1 MNLNKACDLLEL
13 TKFEL
18 NDDSIKKAYRKKALQ
33 YHPDKCKPHLS
44 TTTQFSD
51 IHDAYEY
58 LMKTKNRTE
67 NSLLSSLYQVQHFF
81 INGIDQELQN
91 EMLQDICTKLLFVCE
106 KQSMRIIEEM
116 DKPTF
121 CKIYKIYSCYKPTF
135 HFSLIFETFMENK
148 KACFFTEKNFSKF
161 SDQVLSCKMSDS
173 ISHVN
178 NPSYKFETKCIQ
190 SLSDNHKE
198 LTIHPTIDD
207 VLSDNVYQYCFNL
220 DEDNSNPLII
230 PLWHNELMYDISNLE
245 LTVNIVPKMPDDS
258 YWIDEYNTLHQKLE
272 YSLESIW
279 EYANEN
285 EFIEVFF
292 GQKRFIFF
300 PEKLM
305 FQPLQTVVW
314 KNEGIA
320 LINTEN
326 IFDVS
331 QRGDIVLHISIINEN

>member
-1 MNLNKACDLLEL
+1 M
-13 TKFEL
+13 
-18 NDDSIKKAYRKKALQ
+18 ALQ
-33 YHPDKCKPHLS
+33 FHPDKCKTHIS

-58 LMKTKNRTE
+58 LMKTKNRS
-67 NSLLSSLYQVQHFF
+67 NHSLLSSLYQVQHFF
-81 INGIDQELQN
+81 INGIDEELQN
-91 EMLQDICTKLLFVCE
+91 EMLQDISTKLLFVCE

-116 DKPTF
+116 NKPTF
-121 CKIYKIYSCYKPTF
+121 CKIYKIYSCYKPSF
-135 HFSLIFETFMENK
+135 RFSLNFETFMENK
-148 KACFFTEKNFSKF
+148 KACFFTENPFSKF
-161 SDQVLSCKMSDS
+161 SDEVSSCKMSCN

-178 NPSYKFETKCIQ
+178 DPSYKFETKCIQ
-190 SLSDNHKE
+190 TLSDNNKE

-220 DEDNSNPLII
+220 DEDNPNPLII
-230 PLWHNELMYDISNLE
+230 PLWHNELTYDISNTE
-245 LTVNIVPKMPDDS
+245 LTIKIVPKMPNDS
-258 YWIDEYNTLHQKLE
+258 YWIDEHNTLHQKLA

-279 EYANEN
+279 EYANES

-320 LINTEN
+320 IIDTEN

-331 QRGDIVLHISIINEN
+331 QRGDVVLHISIINEN